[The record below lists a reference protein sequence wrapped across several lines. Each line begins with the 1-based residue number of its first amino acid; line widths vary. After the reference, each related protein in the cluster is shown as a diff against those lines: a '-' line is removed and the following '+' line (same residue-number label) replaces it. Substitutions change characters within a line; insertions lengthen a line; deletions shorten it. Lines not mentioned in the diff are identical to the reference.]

1 MAQSE
6 KSTRDNSQAMTD
18 LRTVIEAPE
27 GRRFL
32 RRVLEQSNILSPSYA
47 AGDALGTAYNEGLR
61 AVGLWL
67 KAEMDRAKPGS
78 FARIIGPES
87 VQE

>member
-1 MAQSE
+1 MQANS
-6 KSTRDNSQAMTD
+6 KGNSQAMTD
-18 LRTVIEAPE
+18 MRTVIEAPE
-27 GRRFL
+27 GRRVL
-32 RRVLEQSNILSPSYA
+32 RRMLEQSNVLSPSYA

-67 KAEMDRAKPGS
+67 KAEMEKAKPGS
-78 FARIIGPES
+78 FARIISPDG

>member
-47 AGDALGTAYNEGLR
+47 AGDALGTAYNEGLLS
-61 AVGLWL
+61 VVLFL
-67 KAEMDRAKPGS
+67 KA
-78 FARIIGPES
+78 
-87 VQE
+87 

>member
-1 MAQSE
+1 MQANS
-6 KSTRDNSQAMTD
+6 KGNSQVMTD
-18 LRTVIEAPE
+18 MRTVIEAPE
-27 GRRFL
+27 GRRVL
-32 RRVLEQSNILSPSYA
+32 RRILEQSNILSPSYA

-67 KAEMDRAKPGS
+67 KVEMDKSRPGS
-78 FARIIGPES
+78 FARIISPES

>member
-67 KAEMDRAKPGS
+67 KAEMDRARPGS

>member
-1 MAQSE
+1 M
-6 KSTRDNSQAMTD
+6 
-18 LRTVIEAPE
+18 
-27 GRRFL
+27 

>member
-1 MAQSE
+1 MAHN
-6 KSTRDNSQAMTD
+6 RDNSQAATD

>member
-6 KSTRDNSQAMTD
+6 KSTMDNSQAMTD

-67 KAEMDRAKPGS
+67 KAEMDRARPGS
-78 FARIIGPES
+78 FTRIMGPES

>member
-1 MAQSE
+1 MLAVQANS
-6 KSTRDNSQAMTD
+6 KGNSQAMTD
-18 LRTVIEAPE
+18 MRTVIEAPE
-27 GRRFL
+27 GRRVL
-32 RRVLEQSNILSPSYA
+32 RRILEQSNILSPSYA

-61 AVGLWL
+61 AMGLWL

>member
-1 MAQSE
+1 MAHN
-6 KSTRDNSQAMTD
+6 RDNSQAATD

-67 KAEMDRAKPGS
+67 KSEMDKARPGS